1 MAWSKGFLRLW
12 VVLSV
17 AWMALVFS
25 IKGKD
30 EFKGLWQPD
39 VQLHVEYKGVVSE
52 VLDSSR
58 RPEEL
63 RRQIIDG
70 VNRGALL
77 LQRTDPTDAKK
88 QIDGANQTA
97 DELLKVM
104 AEENEK
110 RAERTQAAVI
120 LLLTPPIV
128 LLIIGVAIAWI
139 ASGFRKSA

>member
-1 MAWSKGFLRLW
+1 MAVVFL
-12 VVLSV
+12 
-17 AWMALVFS
+17 A
-25 IKGKD
+25 KGKD
-30 EFKGLWQPD
+30 EFKGLWQPN
-39 VQLHVEYKGVVSE
+39 VQLQVEYKGVVNE

-70 VNRGALL
+70 VNRGAAL

-88 QIDGANQTA
+88 QIEGANQTA

-110 RAERTQAAVI
+110 RSERTHAAVI
-120 LLLTPPIV
+120 LLATPPIA
-128 LLIIGVAIAWI
+128 LLIVGVTIAWI